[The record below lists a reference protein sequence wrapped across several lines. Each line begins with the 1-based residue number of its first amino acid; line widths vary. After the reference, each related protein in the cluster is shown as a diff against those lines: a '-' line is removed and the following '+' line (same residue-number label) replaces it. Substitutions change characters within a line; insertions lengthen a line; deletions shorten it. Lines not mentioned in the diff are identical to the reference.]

1 MRQTPSGKQGCD
13 ILKNIRAMRQRRL
26 MTETK
31 MRVEQRW
38 RGVPTN
44 ITGKVLAKIE
54 WPSKSHEGI

>member
-1 MRQTPSGKQGCD
+1 MW
-13 ILKNIRAMRQRRL
+13 QRRL